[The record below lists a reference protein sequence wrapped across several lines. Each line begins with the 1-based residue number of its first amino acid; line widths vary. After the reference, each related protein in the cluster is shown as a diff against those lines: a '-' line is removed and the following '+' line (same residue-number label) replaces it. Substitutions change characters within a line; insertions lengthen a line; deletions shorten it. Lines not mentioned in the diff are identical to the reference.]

1 MLAAEAGG
9 PEFEYR
15 APYEKQA
22 VCLCSRT
29 VGDKYMRIDGD
40 CCLPHWPR
48 VQRETDPI
56 LRN

>member
-1 MLAAEAGG
+1 MFAAEAGG

-48 VQRETDPI
+48 VQRET
-56 LRN
+56 LS